1 MNMRFSTQAA
11 NADFLGEDTPD
22 AADGLSEDVGVDGM
36 PRDPTARLR
45 ARTPPRREREAE
57 AKPGKDFNAAGF
69 VKDKDAGK
77 P

>member
-22 AADGLSEDVGVDGM
+22 AQGMSDEVGADGT
-36 PRDPTARLR
+36 PRQRKARPQ
-45 ARTPPRREREAE
+45 AKTSPRGAPEGEG
-57 AKPGKDFNAAGF
+57 KPGLDINAAGF
-69 VKDKDAGK
+69 VKDKDAGT

>member
-11 NADFLGEDTPD
+11 NADFLSEDAPD
-22 AADGLSEDVGVDGM
+22 AADGLSEDVGVDGT
-36 PRDPTARLR
+36 PRDPTGRLQ

-57 AKPGKDFNAAGF
+57 AKPGRDINAAGF
-69 VKDKDAGK
+69 VKDKDAGN